1 MSLEDPFFVV
11 RDEVRQSLTSAQQ
24 QYSQWSMLLDSE
36 VDPEKVQSVGSELKN
51 LIKSIEWDMEDL
63 DQTIKIAEANPAK
76 FRLNYG
82 ELESRKQ
89 FIRDTRAVIKK
100 IKDYMNSDAAR
111 SRMET
116 LKRKQLVSSARE
128 KKAVGRYAK
137 LDNEMERGNQDFI
150 DQQRHQQQAIISKQD
165 NQLDQVGSSI
175 HTLKQIGETIGDEL
189 DSQQIMLEEMDKE
202 LDHTDSRLKAL
213 TSRVQTAIR
222 KSGGKREREL
232 HTVV

>member
-1 MSLEDPFFVV
+1 
-11 RDEVRQSLTSAQQ
+11 
-24 QYSQWSMLLDSE
+24 
-36 VDPEKVQSVGSELKN
+36 
-51 LIKSIEWDMEDL
+51 
-63 DQTIKIAEANPAK
+63 
-76 FRLNYG
+76 LNYG

-89 FIRDTRAVIKK
+89 FIRDTRAVVKK

-165 NQLDQVGSSI
+165 NQLNQVGASI

-189 DSQQIMLEEMDKE
+189 DSQQM
-202 LDHTDSRLKAL
+202 
-213 TSRVQTAIR
+213 
-222 KSGGKREREL
+222 
-232 HTVV
+232 

>member
-1 MSLEDPFFVV
+1 
-11 RDEVRQSLTSAQQ
+11 
-24 QYSQWSMLLDSE
+24 
-36 VDPEKVQSVGSELKN
+36 
-51 LIKSIEWDMEDL
+51 
-63 DQTIKIAEANPAK
+63 
-76 FRLNYG
+76 LNYG

-89 FIRDTRAVIKK
+89 FIRDTRAVVKK

-165 NQLDQVGSSI
+165 NQLNQVGASI

-222 KSGGKREREL
+222 KSGDKCQIITIL
-232 HTVV
+232 VLIIILVIVVVFFFIPF

>member
-1 MSLEDPFFVV
+1 
-11 RDEVRQSLTSAQQ
+11 
-24 QYSQWSMLLDSE
+24 
-36 VDPEKVQSVGSELKN
+36 
-51 LIKSIEWDMEDL
+51 
-63 DQTIKIAEANPAK
+63 
-76 FRLNYG
+76 LNYG